1 MLIDSSD
8 VLTYFHYIITMF
20 VLLKTII
27 EEIGSN
33 RMTCGACNKQNLFGK
48 NEGKRPVW
56 RTKYRATNYFNKLD
70 MKE

>member
-1 MLIDSSD
+1 
-8 VLTYFHYIITMF
+8 MF